1 MNEEDEIQIIN
12 VNNIYKEEYKLNK
25 KKIILEENL
34 EKIFDIQSE
43 EKIAISAQIIEK
55 FIVIIY
61 VKTKNPGDLNNKK
74 VKDIQLDNF
83 SIVIIKYNQKNNN
96 NQQII
101 INIPIKKE
109 INIPKKNFMKQKF
122 FFFDLIPVEDSESFF
137 ILYFLDQ
144 LHFFKLYQKEDQLK
158 YNKIKIKNFNNGT
171 TLFYLGKNI
180 MKVKNIIEI
189 ELLLKPSNN
198 FYFIPI
204 NMTEPNKKLE
214 EKEFI
219 LSDKKNNEILNKFIR
234 SNCDTFLFKD
244 KNSNQNYIVT
254 KDENNKEIVIK
265 ELIINNLEKDLIDN
279 LKLIYLFKIFD
290 KFFII
295 SDISKSE
302 EEKNEYYT
310 FGIFNLLYVEKNK
323 NYNMELLQKIRISNK
338 EGIKEYNFNM
348 NISNYISIN
357 IGQKFYFIHIV
368 QNGIVDMINI
378 YQIDSKLN
386 FDKFFFDKSQELTL
400 LIFFLNNDISLSKFI
415 DEFYKNEK
423 YVQKNKLENKGD
435 KSNENIKKE
444 EKPLHEENKI
454 NDKTLEKKEIDENNS
469 NMIDSSH
476 DFGDVPRN
484 SIVNQKI
491 EKIINDRIES
501 NKNKLNKLLK
511 EKEKKIKLIK
521 KDIKEK
527 KKEKEM
533 LKLSHDNI
541 LKVLN
546 NLGKLKN
553 ENNKYYEEEEVEE
566 EFGNKNNY
574 NFNQNYNNIYPLDIN
589 KQYNNHLINQINNP
603 QYQTMNSMNYNY
615 PHYSFKNNNQ
625 INSQMMN
632 QFYNNR
638 NMKMDNLNNYQ

>member
-1 MNEEDEIQIIN
+1 
-12 VNNIYKEEYKLNK
+12 
-25 KKIILEENL
+25 
-34 EKIFDIQSE
+34 
-43 EKIAISAQIIEK
+43 
-55 FIVIIY
+55 
-61 VKTKNPGDLNNKK
+61 
-74 VKDIQLDNF
+74 
-83 SIVIIKYNQKNNN
+83 
-96 NQQII
+96 
-101 INIPIKKE
+101 
-109 INIPKKNFMKQKF
+109 
-122 FFFDLIPVEDSESFF
+122 
-137 ILYFLDQ
+137 
-144 LHFFKLYQKEDQLK
+144 
-158 YNKIKIKNFNNGT
+158 
-171 TLFYLGKNI
+171 

-219 LSDKKNNEILNKFIR
+219 LSDKKNNEILNKYIR